1 MTGGGDS
8 GGGSG
13 DDSGF
18 MWTGGGGDSGRRHKW
33 GEAAAFGFVLPCG
46 SRWRRRWMWGTVGIS
61 GGDNGETQEGKTVE
75 KREKKI
81 NHR

>member
-1 MTGGGDS
+1 
-8 GGGSG
+8 
-13 DDSGF
+13 
-18 MWTGGGGDSGRRHKW
+18 
-33 GEAAAFGFVLPCG
+33 
-46 SRWRRRWMWGTVGIS
+46 MWGTVGIS